1 MYSPCP
7 VYTISMYMCI
17 CSHLLLLQVAECE
30 DEHPIPPEEEPP
42 SPPSPPPKQSPE
54 PHEAAPAAVPS
65 SPIMKQR
72 RAKRKKRKKRLHPTG
87 GAEEGEEGRS
97 DGVREDESA
106 DELEFH
112 DAHSELPGTTS
123 STAYPMAVYQCMC
136 IHVHMCGKSWYM
148 YMYTIKDL

>member
-1 MYSPCP
+1 M
-7 VYTISMYMCI
+7 
-17 CSHLLLLQVAECE
+17 
-30 DEHPIPPEEEPP
+30 
-42 SPPSPPPKQSPE
+42 
-54 PHEAAPAAVPS
+54 PS

-112 DAHSELPGTTS
+112 DAHSELPGI
-123 STAYPMAVYQCMC
+123 YHLLYC
-136 IHVHMCGKSWYM
+136 ISYGCLPVPCVYM
-148 YMYTIKDL
+148 YICVGRVGICTCIP